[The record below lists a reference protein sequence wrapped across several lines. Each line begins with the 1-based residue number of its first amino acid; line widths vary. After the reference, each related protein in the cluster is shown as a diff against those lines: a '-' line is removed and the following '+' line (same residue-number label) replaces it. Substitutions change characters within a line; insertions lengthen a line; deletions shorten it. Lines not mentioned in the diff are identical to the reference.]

1 MIGRLTAIGL
11 AIGVMIAAA
20 HATAAGTINADGSLV
35 LAQAMVPPTGME
47 EKKKPMTPA
56 ERMQARFPQPV
67 RVGDLIGL
75 PLLDDSSCTLGRVR
89 EVVRTADDKIE
100 LIVSY
105 GGLLGWGARPVAV
118 PIEVVGIQGRELAS
132 LDMPRSEYAAAPTWR
147 NAGAQALPND
157 AMIKIALAR
166 R

>member
-11 AIGVMIAAA
+11 AIGVMTAAQAAA
-20 HATAAGTINADGSLV
+20 ATANADGFLV

-75 PLLDDSSCTLGRVR
+75 PLLDDSSCMLGHVR

-100 LIVSY
+100 LIVAY

-147 NAGAQALPND
+147 NAGAQVLPDD
-157 AMIKIALAR
+157 ATIKIALAR

>member
-11 AIGVMIAAA
+11 AFGTFAAVQ
-20 HATAAGTINADGSLV
+20 ATAPGTVNADGSFV

-47 EKKKPMTPA
+47 PEKKPMTPP

-75 PLLDDSSCTLGRVR
+75 PLLDDNSCTLGHVR

-100 LIVSY
+100 LIVAY
-105 GGLLGWGARPVAV
+105 GGLLGWGARLVAV

-147 NAGAQALPND
+147 DAGAQPLPKD
-157 AMIKIALAR
+157 SMIKIALAR